1 MDLQLSTVVLPPYAQ
16 RAIYRSIFRRLIP
29 PQKAVAD
36 SLFKAGIKQTIAAN
50 AVKHNSPARGDL
62 PFLSLSPR
70 GQASHEDQVSDEHA
84 SRAQI

>member
-1 MDLQLSTVVLPPYAQ
+1 MEPECSHSIWPKPSTALRKFGLPSFHTDQLRKLCGHDRSFTELELQ
-16 RAIYRSIFRRLIP
+16 F
-29 PQKAVAD
+29 
-36 SLFKAGIKQTIAAN
+36 
-50 AVKHNSPARGDL
+50 ARQGDL